1 MAEDFK
7 LTAESR
13 ELLGSANSRRMRLQ
27 GRIPANLYGFKK
39 DTVSLTVNAEDIDQ
53 LIAGGSKVV
62 DVTFGG
68 NTDKAIVQELQW
80 DIFGTH
86 VKHIDLK
93 RVDPT
98 DEVSVEV
105 NTEVRGEAIG
115 LRDGGILKEHTKRIR
130 LKCASYR
137 VPRSIPVRVG
147 AMKVGDSLKVSDL
160 KFPETVTVETA
171 ADAMVVEV
179 FNPKTAV
186 AAAEE

>member
-7 LTAESR
+7 LAAESR

-39 DTVSLTVNAEDIDQ
+39 DTVSLTVNIEDIDQ

-62 DVTFGG
+62 DVTVGG

-80 DIFGTH
+80 DVFATH
-86 VKHIDLK
+86 VKHVDLK

-98 DEVSVEV
+98 DEISVEV
-105 NTEVRGEAIG
+105 NTEFRGEAIG
-115 LRDGGILKEHTKRIR
+115 LKDGGILKEHLKRVR

-137 VPRSIPVRVG
+137 VPRTIAVRVG
-147 AMKVGDSLKVSDL
+147 AMKVGDTLKVSDL
-160 KFPETVTVETA
+160 KFPETVTVETP
-171 ADAMVVEV
+171 ADTLVVELI
-179 FNPKTAV
+179 NPKTA
-186 AAAEE
+186 AAADEE